1 MQEEG
6 TAVKTV
12 VPKKDQVE
20 QKWYLIDARDQV
32 LGRLA
37 AQVSVLLRGKH
48 KPQFTPHLD
57 LGDHVIIINADKV
70 KVTGRKTNQKR
81 YTRYSGYPGGLRSN
95 DFNDLIQKYPERILK
110 SAVRG
115 MLPKNRLGRKIFR
128 KLKVYAGSEH
138 PHSAQKPEIYQ
149 FN

>member
-6 TAVKTV
+6 SAVKTV
-12 VPKKDQVE
+12 VPKKEQVE
-20 QKWYLIDARDQV
+20 QKWYLIDAQDQV

-57 LGDHVIIINADKV
+57 LGDYVIIINAEKV
-70 KVTGRKTNQKR
+70 KVTGRKTDQKR
-81 YTRYSGYPGGLRSN
+81 YTRYSGYPGGLRVN
-95 DFNDLIQKYPERILK
+95 DFNHVMQKYPERVLK

-115 MLPKNRLGRKIFR
+115 MLPKNRLGRRIFK
-128 KLKVYAGSEH
+128 KLKVYTGPEH